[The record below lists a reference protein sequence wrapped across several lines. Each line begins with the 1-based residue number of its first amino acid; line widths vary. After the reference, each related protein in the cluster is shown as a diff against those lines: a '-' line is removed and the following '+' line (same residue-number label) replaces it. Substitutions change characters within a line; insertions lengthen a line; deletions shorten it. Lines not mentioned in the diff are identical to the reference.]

1 MIGPESELLTCSTFV
16 LLGRRQELHSC
27 LRHTEGAAP
36 GDLDPRREG
45 GAVDG
50 EDRLSPL
57 LLVVSS
63 FGSHVVS
70 WLLPG
75 AQQPVGHQPLPG
87 AAEVRPLGV

>member
-16 LLGRRQELHSC
+16 LLRLQQELHSC

-36 GDLDPRREG
+36 GGLDHGGGG

-50 EDRLSPL
+50 EDLMSPL

-63 FGSHVVS
+63 FTSHVVS